1 VANSRGYSG
10 VLAVPLKRMLDESRA
25 FDPKSIAIL
34 TKALDGVVVEL
45 NLQDITEREKAAKII
60 IGLALGQT
68 VLDAAKLREI
78 ALARMRIE
86 MCWQRPL

>member
-1 VANSRGYSG
+1 M
-10 VLAVPLKRMLDESRA
+10 PMKRLLNESRA
-25 FDPKSIAIL
+25 FDPKAIAIL
-34 TKALDGVVVEL
+34 MEAFDCVVVEL
-45 NLQDITEREKAAKII
+45 NLQTITEREKAAKII

-86 MCWQRPL
+86 TCWQRPL